1 MQQNTGTAKA
11 LLLTVTLSRIP
22 LALGII
28 VLFLLREPGIAEI
41 TAGMVM
47 LGLIELSD
55 LLDGKIARSRGI
67 VTELGATLDP
77 YADSVSR
84 FLTYFA
90 LAQAGLALMLVPVCM
105 AIRDITV
112 AYSRIISV
120 RSGGSASAKLSGKLK
135 AGVQALGGA
144 VLMLGPLYWDFTG
157 AGIMPVLSYVISI
170 LTLASGVEYVV
181 VALTSMSRDA

>member
-1 MQQNTGTAKA
+1 M
-11 LLLTVTLSRIP
+11 
-22 LALGII
+22 
-28 VLFLLREPGIAEI
+28 FLLREPGVVEI
-41 TAGMVM
+41 VIGLAILV
-47 LGLIELSD
+47 LIELTD

-77 YADSVSR
+77 YADSISR

-112 AYSRIISV
+112 AYSRIIAV

-135 AGVQALGGA
+135 AGMQALGGA

-170 LTLASGVEYVV
+170 LTLASGIEYVV
-181 VALTSMSRDA
+181 AALRTMSPDA